1 MNERK
6 VPGSE
11 IPLLNVRD
19 VGAFRRSIWPGLKLQ
34 NAASFG
40 HRQDASA

>member
-19 VGAFRRSIWPGLKLQ
+19 VGGKGQSTARD
-34 NAASFG
+34 SFG
-40 HRQDASA
+40 